1 MAERPDLSAV
11 VAAVHAG
18 DCSAMEA
25 LDERYAAQLVR
36 YSAVCLSEAE
46 GAQDVVQE
54 ASSRSGSA
62 RGRSTIGARP
72 HWSPGSA
79 RSPTTA

>member
-1 MAERPDLSAV
+1 MAARPDLSAV

-18 DCSAMEA
+18 DRSAMQA
-25 LDERYAAQLVR
+25 LDERYAAQFVR

-46 GAQDVVQE
+46 GAQDVVGG
-54 ASSRSGSA
+54 SSRSGSA

-72 HWSPGSA
+72 RWSPGSA